1 MNVPVVRRILSAA
14 AAAALGLS
22 LTACSALSSDS
33 SGSKASGGAEGALS
47 VAVSFYPI
55 QYLTEAI
62 GGDHV
67 NVTSVTP
74 AGQEPHDYDIP
85 LETVNSLN
93 NASLIAYVAGF
104 QPSLDKAVTQVSG
117 PTVVDLA
124 DKVNLKHHEGVE
136 EEHSDDDEAGS
147 AEKEQAAEDPDGSH
161 DATHDHDHDADS
173 LDPHFW
179 LDPVRM
185 TSAATA
191 IEEALAAADPDHA
204 DDYKAN
210 LDSLTS
216 TLDGLDSS
224 YKGGL
229 A

>member
-124 DKVNLKHHEGVE
+124 DKVDLKHHEGVE

-147 AEKEQAAEDPDGSH
+147 AEREQAAEDPDGSH

-173 LDPHFW
+173 LDP
-179 LDPVRM
+179 
-185 TSAATA
+185 TSG
-191 IEEALAAADPDHA
+191 
-204 DDYKAN
+204 
-210 LDSLTS
+210 S
-216 TLDGLDSS
+216 TRS
-224 YKGGL
+224 